1 MGFFH
6 LNWSLLDPGWP
17 RWERTEMVNFI
28 HLVGRLPHAF
38 YWCQWQVHFHGKCFH
53 VVSYE
58 LCWDLEILC
67 ASVLSHFSRVWL
79 FVTPQT
85 VARQA
90 PLSMRSSGKST
101 GMVCHVLLQEIFST
115 RGSRGPSL
123 LFLRDTLYNPQDK
136 THCLHLLFPYVF
148 CLMEHFCCERFLSM
162 FLPCVSNHGISVNWN
177 AWRIGCLVH
186 WIFRA
191 PTSDHKNHV
200 VSSLVVN
207 VFPKMDLGH

>member
-90 PLSMRSSGKST
+90 PLSMRFFRQEYWNGLPCPPP
-101 GMVCHVLLQEIFST
+101 GDLLNPGIKRSF
-115 RGSRGPSL
+115 PSL
-123 LFLRDTLYNPQDK
+123 FKRHIIQPTRQDSLPAPPVSL
-136 THCLHLLFPYVF
+136 C
-148 CLMEHFCCERFLSM
+148 FLSNGT
-162 FLPCVSNHGISVNWN
+162 LLLRKISKYVP
-177 AWRIGCLVH
+177 AMC
-186 WIFRA
+186 F
-191 PTSDHKNHV
+191 
-200 VSSLVVN
+200 
-207 VFPKMDLGH
+207 